1 MFSTKL
7 LPIFLLGI
15 LCINNTFGSKLNVP
29 RVLLPVFDTFTVK
42 FNIEVTD
49 DGCYKW
55 SIFRGDNIIKLV
67 PLDVNPTLGC
77 SGKVAV
83 SSLTNEKVRRIAII
97 FAEDANS
104 GETIRCDVILDT
116 IRSLQI
122 VTKTR
127 ELFVGDAPELFEVSA
142 FDDQG
147 NKFTTLDGV
156 EFNWSLKV
164 LRSPINTVLKFIPF
178 KDSSYRTPPDLYDLD
193 QKNRQGHMV
202 LVEGVKTG
210 SALVSVKLSMFDEPT
225 TQVELSVIANLRLE
239 PSHIVILP
247 GDLIQIDIYQIQ
259 NEKLVKIQLPSNQY
273 SIETDK
279 STTSG
284 LLKIENDS
292 GLFRALKSGQVRLN
306 LIDNHA
312 ESRNDTIPKSIS
324 SFVSISNAD
333 YLSIVVKPYNRR
345 NLIINGIYELE
356 VHIFNSHNQSINIGP
371 NVKTIMN
378 LPDEYF
384 KVLETV
390 NNGSYVVVQP
400 IKLGSPQIEA
410 SLLRPYQDS
419 RSSAR
424 TSVSIYS
431 RVKVN
436 PDLIIFPWHAN
447 INNKLQ
453 FALEATGGDKK
464 YTWNSDDVTISTVS
478 SNGIVT
484 AQGLGKTYVSAA
496 MTRDTLN
503 QDIAN
508 IFVIVPDNL
517 KIIAYPVEQE
527 VGKNI
532 ILYMQLFAKV
542 PGIEGEISVT
552 TCNHDQFKI
561 EIESSQFILQ
571 HFDQS
576 LNKSCA
582 AFSLRSD
589 SVASSKV
596 TVTFHTSNTIL
607 KATVIVSTYKKLVPL
622 RPESKQTVLA
632 PGCST
637 TLLFYG
643 GPQPWLGHSAGYKV
657 EFKVDENL
665 VTYNEIPVI
674 RDVDGH
680 KTYAYTITCL
690 SFGST
695 RANLT
700 INSSPVINR
709 FESEIISQTSVD
721 ILCASP
727 KFVKVFVEDAEDDC
741 PMSKSSNNILAYIYE
756 QLFVRINIIDED
768 GNIFDNATMINASWV
783 ITDSDLI
790 RVVSSLNLNEIT
802 EYGFQF
808 PNYHYSILEPLS
820 KEGSTEA
827 VFQLNGYKKSFVV
840 PNSSRF
846 GSFLT
851 SNDEVFEIIPTIKH
865 SISLLLFGNPR
876 LTHEEMLVINNPE
889 VKKSIYG
896 HQGSGYFKI
905 QLNTQSVAK
914 VTHNGGRQIDLSP
927 IAPGD
932 LVISIKDL
940 CVKSEPAEATF
951 KVRNIHN
958 MVLLTN
964 TFVEIGKNIKAI
976 VKLYDSEGHSLPI
989 QPGVVN
995 IRPVIEVNSMLSIKP
1010 ELSKPEKTYETEF
1023 SIIGSSLGKTNLYFV
1038 ADISPMEQIRTQT
1051 ASIQVYSQLRLS
1063 PKNLTLAVGSS
1074 YQLSISGGP
1083 HLECVFEFIS
1093 EDEQITK
1100 VSNGG
1105 IVKALK
1111 VGSVTV
1117 TGMAVGVDVISGM
1130 NVIYSK
1136 DIITIR
1142 VIKLNNVKIE
1152 VPLLKLKVGEVMPAW
1167 VRGVPDS
1174 LNPIIIGTIYPSL
1187 VFHWTTSSAG
1197 IVQIN
1202 DILENTGILVR
1213 EQDRISIR
1221 VRAVKTGNTRISVS
1235 VSDPSTKVVF
1245 TNFVDITVY
1254 EELHLISHDLL
1265 LNSLLVTP
1273 NTEFTLITNKN
1284 KVAKQSFKIVG
1295 NSKSDKSHN
1304 ELNALAISVDENS
1317 GNVKTTTK
1325 VGRAH
1330 VSITSTE
1337 DFDVTQSLDVPI
1349 EVKRVNYIMIN
1360 IETNI
1365 NSKDSSQMS
1374 VLPSGMNLKLITT
1387 YHDEKGA
1394 QFKAVNSDL
1403 KFLTS
1408 HQNKISMTPGDQKH
1422 IMEVSLFE
1430 SGEVILK
1437 VWDDGVY
1444 HFKEDYIKFH
1454 VEHLIYPNKA
1464 TVTVGDVICFLMPVK
1479 FSEEDASEWVSDNLK
1494 TLAVDNAS
1502 GFSVAMAPSEVFVTY
1517 SNKKFTTSTSIN
1529 ILPIKTI
1536 KILPFEKK
1544 TLSNSAIIDIPLI
1557 LLNEHESIS
1566 LVKNKKGN
1574 MWEWRDDDCSNRENT
1589 VKRFPFVCDVHFESI
1604 FSSQVKTPSINR
1616 VFDVNPH
1623 FNKKTGLYS
1632 CKLTPLPV
1640 IDQDL
1645 SLFEAKIAIQV
1656 STGSVFTE
1664 LKDIKF
1670 IPSVFINK
1678 KELFFGQFSGKDK
1691 LIIAGLPQV
1700 LSQIKVTSSNDS
1712 FVLPIL
1718 FDESQ
1723 NEKVYSF
1730 DVSDNF
1736 WNDQRCDTY
1745 IIVSS
1750 NLTHQNIKIPVV
1762 TSRSLNEYDFSKSK
1776 LPNTNQHDTKK
1787 VQQSPLPGLFSGFS
1801 NSIFSNPYII
1811 GLVTVIITS
1820 LVIYFYGFSLNRK
1833 YIHLVKSPQN
1843 SPSPTHV
1850 GFYNRSYSS
1859 DHNKSPALSL
1869 NRSLTRLQ

>member
-7 LPIFLLGI
+7 LPIVLLGI
-15 LCINNTFGSKLNVP
+15 LCVNNAFGSKLNVP

-55 SIFRGDNIIKLV
+55 SIFRGDNIIKLI

-77 SGKVAV
+77 SSKVSV
-83 SSLTNEKVRRIAII
+83 SSLSNEKVRRIAII

-104 GETIRCDVILDT
+104 GETIRCDVIVDT
-116 IRSLQI
+116 IKSLQI

-193 QKNRQGHMV
+193 QNNKQGHMI

-210 SALVSVKLSMFDEPT
+210 SALVSVKLSTLDEPT

-239 PSHIVILP
+239 PSHVVILP
-247 GDLIQIDIYQIQ
+247 GDLIHIDIYQIQ
-259 NEKLVKIQLPSNQY
+259 NEKLVKIQLPSSQY
-273 SIETDK
+273 AIETDK
-279 STTSG
+279 SSNSD

-292 GLFRALKSGQVRLN
+292 GLFRGLKSGQVRLN

-312 ESRNDTIPKSIS
+312 ESKSDTIPKSIS

-333 YLSIVVKPYNRR
+333 HLSIVVKPYNRR
-345 NLIINGIYELE
+345 NLIINGLYELE
-356 VHIFNSHNQSINIGP
+356 VHLFNNHNQSINIGP
-371 NVKTIMN
+371 NVKVMLN
-378 LPDEYF
+378 LPEEYF
-384 KVLETV
+384 KVLSTV
-390 NNGSYVVVQP
+390 NNGSYVIVQP
-400 IKLGSPQIEA
+400 IKLGVPQIEA
-410 SLLRPYQDS
+410 SLLKPYQDS
-419 RSSAR
+419 RSAAI
-424 TSVSIYS
+424 TSVSVYS
-431 RVKVN
+431 KVEVK
-436 PDLIIFPWHAN
+436 PDVIVFPWHAN
-447 INNKLQ
+447 LNNGLQ
-453 FALEATGGDKK
+453 FALKATGGDKK
-464 YTWNSDDVTISTVS
+464 YTWNSDDVTVSTVS
-478 SNGIVT
+478 SNGLVT

-496 MTRDTLN
+496 MTRDSLN
-503 QDIAN
+503 QDSAN
-508 IFVIVPDNL
+508 IFVLVPDDL

-532 ILYMQLFAKV
+532 ILYLQLFAKI
-542 PGIEGEISVT
+542 PGGEEDVSVT
-552 TCNHDQFKI
+552 ACNHDQFKI
-561 EIESSQFILQ
+561 EIESSQFTLQ
-571 HFDQS
+571 HFDHS

-582 AFSLRSD
+582 AFSLRSE

-596 TVTFHTSNTIL
+596 TVNFHTRSTVL
-607 KATVIVSTYKKLVPL
+607 KASVIVSTYKKLVPL
-622 RPESKQTVLA
+622 RPESKLTVLA

-657 EFKVDENL
+657 EFKIDENL
-665 VTYNEIPVI
+665 VTFNELSVI

-680 KTYAYTITCL
+680 KTYAYSITCVSL
-690 SFGST
+690 GST

-700 INSSPVINR
+700 IKSNPVINR
-709 FESEIISQTSVD
+709 LESEIISETSVNV
-721 ILCASP
+721 LCASP
-727 KFVKVFVEDAEDDC
+727 KFVKVFVADTEDDC
-741 PMSKSSNNILAYIYE
+741 PISKSSNNVVAYVHE
-756 QLFVRINIIDED
+756 KLFVRINVIDED

-790 RVVSSLNLNEIT
+790 RVISSLSLNEIT

-808 PNYHYSILEPLS
+808 PDYHFSILEPLS

-827 VFQLNGYKKSFVV
+827 VFQLTGYKKPFVV

-846 GSFLT
+846 GSFLK

-865 SISLLLFGNPR
+865 SISLLLFDNPR

-889 VKKSIYG
+889 ITKSIYG

-905 QLNTQSVAK
+905 QLNTQIVAK
-914 VTHNGGRQIDLSP
+914 VTHNGGRQIDISP
-927 IAPGD
+927 LAPGD
-932 LVISIKDL
+932 LTISIKDL
-940 CVKSEPAEATF
+940 CVRSKPAEAAF

-958 MVLLTN
+958 MLLLTN
-964 TFVEIGKNIKAI
+964 TFVEIGRTIKAI

-995 IRPVIEVNSMLSIKP
+995 IRPVVDVNSMLTIKQ
-1010 ELSKPEKTYETEF
+1010 ELSKPEKIYETEF
-1023 SIIGSSLGKTNLYFV
+1023 TIMGTSLGKTNLYFV
-1038 ADISPMEQIRTQT
+1038 ADTFPMEQIRTQT
-1051 ASIQVYSQLRLS
+1051 TSIQVYSQLRLS

-1074 YQLSISGGP
+1074 YQLTVSGGP

-1105 IVKALK
+1105 IVKGLK
-1111 VGSVTV
+1111 VGTVTI

-1130 NVIYSK
+1130 NVVYSK
-1136 DIITIR
+1136 DTIAIR

-1174 LNPIIIGTIYPSL
+1174 LNPIIIGTIHPSL

-1197 IVQIN
+1197 IVQIY

-1235 VSDPSTKVVF
+1235 VSDPSTKVIF
-1245 TNFVDITVY
+1245 TNFIDITVY
-1254 EELHLISHDLL
+1254 EELHLTSHDLL

-1273 NTEFTLITNKN
+1273 NTEFTLMTNKN
-1284 KVAKQSFKIVG
+1284 KVAKQSFRIVG
-1295 NSKSDKSHN
+1295 NSKLDRSHN
-1304 ELNALAISVDENS
+1304 SLAISVDENS
-1317 GNVKTTTK
+1317 GNVKTTNE

-1330 VSITSTE
+1330 VFITSTE
-1337 DFDVTQSLDVPI
+1337 DFDITQSLDVPI

-1374 VLPSGMNLKLITT
+1374 VLPSGMNLKLITS

-1408 HQNKISMTPGDQKH
+1408 HQNKISMTPGNQKH
-1422 IMEVSLFE
+1422 IMDVSLFE

-1437 VWDDGVY
+1437 IWDDGVH

-1464 TVTVGDVICFLMPVK
+1464 TVTVGDVICFLMPVQ
-1479 FSEEDASEWVSDNLK
+1479 FSEEDASEWLSDNMK
-1494 TLAVDNAS
+1494 TLAVDNSS

-1517 SNKKFTTSTSIN
+1517 SNNKFTTSTSIN

-1536 KILPFEKK
+1536 LILPLEKK
-1544 TLSNSAIIDIPLI
+1544 ILSNSAIIDIPLI
-1557 LLNEHESIS
+1557 LLNEQESVS

-1604 FSSQVKTPSINR
+1604 LSSQVKTPSISR
-1616 VFDVNPH
+1616 VFDVSPH
-1623 FNKKTGLYS
+1623 FNAKTGFYS
-1632 CKLTPLPV
+1632 CKLTPLPI
-1640 IDQDL
+1640 IDQEL
-1645 SLFEAKIAIQV
+1645 SLFEAKVAIQV

-1664 LKDIKF
+1664 HKDIQF
-1670 IPSVFINK
+1670 LPSVFINK

-1691 LIIAGLPQV
+1691 LIIVGLAQV

-1712 FVLPIL
+1712 CVLPIL
-1718 FDESQ
+1718 LNESQ

-1730 DVSDNF
+1730 DVDDSF
-1736 WNDQRCDTY
+1736 WNGQRFD
-1745 IIVSS
+1745 IHILVSS
-1750 NLTHQNIKIPVV
+1750 NLTYQNIKIPVV
-1762 TSRSLNEYDFSKSK
+1762 TSRSLNEYDFSRPK
-1776 LPNTNQHDTKK
+1776 LPNANQHDTKK
-1787 VQQSPLPGLFSGFS
+1787 VQQSSIPGLFSGFS

-1811 GLVTVIITS
+1811 GLVTIIITS
-1820 LVIYFYGFSLNRK
+1820 LVVYFYGFSLNSK
-1833 YIHLVKSPQN
+1833 YVPLIKSPQN

-1859 DHNKSPALSL
+1859 DHNRSPALSL

>member
-1 MFSTKL
+1 MFPTKL
-7 LPIFLLGI
+7 LTVVLLGI

-67 PLDVNPTLGC
+67 PLDVNPLLGC
-77 SGKVAV
+77 SSKVSV
-83 SSLTNEKVRRIAII
+83 SSLSNEKVRRIAII

-104 GETIRCDVILDT
+104 GETIRCDVIVDT
-116 IRSLQI
+116 IKSLQI

-164 LRSPINTVLKFIPF
+164 LRSPINTVLKFISF

-210 SALVSVKLSMFDEPT
+210 SALVSVKLSTFDEPT

-247 GDLIQIDIYQIQ
+247 GDLIHIDIYQIQ
-259 NEKLVKIQLPSNQY
+259 NEKLVKIQLPSTQY

-279 STTSG
+279 SSNSG

-292 GLFRALKSGQVRLN
+292 GLFRGLKSGQVRLN

-312 ESRNDTIPKSIS
+312 ESKNDTIPKSIS

-333 YLSIVVKPYNRR
+333 HLSIVVKPYNRR
-345 NLIINGIYELE
+345 NLIINGLYELE
-356 VHIFNSHNQSINIGP
+356 VHLFNNHNQSINIGP
-371 NVKTIMN
+371 NVKVIMD
-378 LPDEYF
+378 LPEEYF
-384 KVLETV
+384 KVLSTV
-390 NNGSYVVVQP
+390 TNGSYVIVQP
-400 IKLGSPQIEA
+400 IKLGVPQIEA
-410 SLLRPYQDS
+410 SLVKPYQDS
-419 RSSAR
+419 RSSAT

-431 RVKVN
+431 KVKVK
-436 PDLIIFPWHAN
+436 PDLIVFPWHAN
-447 INNKLQ
+447 LNNRLQ
-453 FALEATGGDKK
+453 FALKATGGDKK
-464 YTWNSDDVTISTVS
+464 YTWNSDDVTVSTVS
-478 SNGIVT
+478 SNGLVT
-484 AQGLGKTYVSAA
+484 AQGLGKTYISAA
-496 MTRDTLN
+496 MTRDSLN
-503 QDIAN
+503 QDGAN
-508 IFVIVPDNL
+508 IFVLVPDDL
-517 KIIAYPVEQE
+517 KIIAHPVEQE

-532 ILYMQLFAKV
+532 ILYLQLFAKI
-542 PGIEGEISVT
+542 PGVEEEISVT
-552 TCNHDQFKI
+552 ACNHDQFQI
-561 EIESSQFILQ
+561 EIESSLFTLQ
-571 HFDQS
+571 HFDHS

-582 AFSLRSD
+582 AFSLRSE
-589 SVASSKV
+589 SVASSKI
-596 TVTFHTSNTIL
+596 TVTFHTSSTVL
-607 KATVIVSTYKKLVPL
+607 KASVIVSTYKKLVPL
-622 RPESKQTVLA
+622 RPESKLTVLA

-643 GPQPWLGHSAGYKV
+643 GPQPWLGHSAGYNV
-657 EFKVDENL
+657 EFKIDENL
-665 VTYNEIPVI
+665 VTYSELSVI

-680 KTYAYTITCL
+680 KTYAYTITCVNL
-690 SFGST
+690 GST

-700 INSSPVINR
+700 IKSNPVNNS
-709 FESEIISQTSVD
+709 FESAIISETSVNV
-721 ILCASP
+721 LCASP
-727 KFVKVFVEDAEDDC
+727 KFVKVFVADTEDDC
-741 PMSKSSNNILAYIYE
+741 PISKTSSNVLAYIHE
-756 QLFVRINIIDED
+756 QLFVRINVIDGD

-790 RVVSSLNLNEIT
+790 RVISSLNLNEIT

-808 PNYHYSILEPLS
+808 PNYHFSILEPLK

-827 VFQLNGYKKSFVV
+827 VFQLTGYKKPFV

-851 SNDEVFEIIPTIKH
+851 SNDEIYEIIPTIKH
-865 SISLLLFGNPR
+865 SISILLFDNPR

-889 VKKSIYG
+889 ITKSIYG

-905 QLNTQSVAK
+905 QLNTQIVAK
-914 VTHNGGRQIDLSP
+914 VTHNGGRQIDISP
-927 IAPGD
+927 LAPGD

-940 CVKSEPAEATF
+940 CVRSEPAEATF

-958 MVLLTN
+958 MLLLTN
-964 TFVEIGKNIKAI
+964 TFVEIGRTIKAI
-976 VKLYDSEGHSLPI
+976 VKFYDSEGHSLPI

-995 IRPVIEVNSMLSIKP
+995 IRPVIDINSMLTIKP
-1010 ELSKPEKTYETEF
+1010 ELSKPEKTNEVEF
-1023 SIIGSSLGKTNLYFV
+1023 SIMGSSLGKTNLYFV
-1038 ADISPMEQIRTQT
+1038 ADTFPMEQIRTQT
-1051 ASIQVYSQLRLS
+1051 TSIQVYSQLRLS

-1074 YQLSISGGP
+1074 YQLTVSGGP

-1105 IVKALK
+1105 IVKGLK
-1111 VGSVTV
+1111 VGTVTI

-1130 NVIYSK
+1130 NVVYSK
-1136 DIITIR
+1136 DTIAIR

-1174 LNPIIIGTIYPSL
+1174 LNPIIIGTIHPSL

-1197 IVQIN
+1197 IVQIY

-1221 VRAVKTGNTRISVS
+1221 VRAVKPGNTRISVS
-1235 VSDPSTKVVF
+1235 VTDPSTKVIF

-1284 KVAKQSFKIVG
+1284 KVAKQSFQIVG
-1295 NSKSDKSHN
+1295 NSKIDRSHN
-1304 ELNALAISVDENS
+1304 SLAISVDENS
-1317 GNVKTTTK
+1317 GNVKTTNE

-1330 VSITSTE
+1330 VFITSTE
-1337 DFDVTQSLDVPI
+1337 DFDITQSLDVPI

-1374 VLPSGMNLKLITT
+1374 VLPSGMNLKLITS

-1422 IMEVSLFE
+1422 IMDVSLFE

-1437 VWDDGVY
+1437 IWDDGVY

-1464 TVTVGDVICFLMPVK
+1464 TVTVGDVICFLMPVQ
-1479 FSEEDASEWVSDNLK
+1479 FSEEDASEWLSDNMK
-1494 TLAVDNAS
+1494 TLTVDNSS

-1517 SNKKFTTSTSIN
+1517 SNNKFMTSTSIN

-1536 KILPFEKK
+1536 IILPFEKK
-1544 TLSNSAIIDIPLI
+1544 ILSNSAIVDIPLI
-1557 LLNEHESIS
+1557 LLNEQESVS

-1574 MWEWRDDDCSNRENT
+1574 MWEWRDDDCSSRENT
-1589 VKRFPFVCDVHFESI
+1589 VKRFPFVCDVHFESVL
-1604 FSSQVKTPSINR
+1604 SSQVKTPSISR
-1616 VFDVNPH
+1616 VFDVSPH
-1623 FNKKTGLYS
+1623 FNTKTGLYS
-1632 CKLTPLPV
+1632 CKLTPLPIV
-1640 IDQDL
+1640 DQEL

-1664 LKDIKF
+1664 HKDIQF
-1670 IPSVFINK
+1670 LPSVFINK

-1691 LIIAGLPQV
+1691 LILVGLPQV

-1712 FVLPIL
+1712 CVLPIL
-1718 FDESQ
+1718 LSESQ

-1730 DVSDNF
+1730 DVNDNF
-1736 WNDQRCDTY
+1736 WNAQRFD
-1745 IIVSS
+1745 IHILVSS
-1750 NLTHQNIKIPVV
+1750 NLTYQNIKVPVV
-1762 TSRSLNEYDFSKSK
+1762 TSRSLNEYDFSRPK
-1776 LPNTNQHDTKK
+1776 PNANQHDAKK
-1787 VQQSPLPGLFSGFS
+1787 VKQSPIPGLFSGFS

-1811 GLVTVIITS
+1811 GLVTIIITS
-1820 LVIYFYGFSLNRK
+1820 LVVYFYGFSFNSK
-1833 YIHLVKSPQN
+1833 YIPLIKSPQN

-1859 DHNKSPALSL
+1859 DHNRSPALSL

>member
-1 MFSTKL
+1 MRKCAEQPLYSERTL
-7 LPIFLLGI
+7 FL
-15 LCINNTFGSKLNVP
+15 
-29 RVLLPVFDTFTVK
+29 VK
-42 FNIEVTD
+42 
-49 DGCYKW
+49 K
-55 SIFRGDNIIKLV
+55 
-67 PLDVNPTLGC
+67 
-77 SGKVAV
+77 
-83 SSLTNEKVRRIAII
+83 
-97 FAEDANS
+97 
-104 GETIRCDVILDT
+104 IRCDVIVDT
-116 IRSLQI
+116 IKSLQI
-122 VTKTR
+122 SSKTR
-127 ELFVGDAPELFEVSA
+127 ELIVGDAPELFEVSA

-147 NKFTTLDGV
+147 NKFTTLDSV

-164 LRSPINTVLKFIPF
+164 LRSPINTVLKFISF
-178 KDSSYRTPPDLYDLD
+178 KDSSYKTPPDLYDLD

-210 SALVSVKLSMFDEPT
+210 SVLVSVKLSMLDEPT
-225 TQVELSVIANLRLE
+225 AQLELSVIANLRLE
-239 PSHIVILP
+239 PSHVVILP

-259 NEKLVKIQLPSNQY
+259 NEKLVKIQLPSSEY
-273 SIETDK
+273 FIETDK

-292 GLFRALKSGQVRLN
+292 GLFRGLKNGQVRLN
-306 LIDNHA
+306 LIDKQA
-312 ESRNDTIPKSIS
+312 ESKNDTISKSIS

-356 VHIFNSHNQSINIGP
+356 VHLFNNHNQSINIGP
-371 NVKTIMN
+371 NVKVIMN
-378 LPDEYF
+378 LPEEYF
-384 KVLETV
+384 DILKTS
-390 NNGSYVVVQP
+390 NNGSYVIVKP

-410 SLLRPYQDS
+410 SLLKPYQDS

-431 RVKVN
+431 RVKVK
-436 PDLIIFPWHAN
+436 PDLIVFPWHAN

-464 YTWNSDDVTISTVS
+464 YTWNSNDVTISTVS
-478 SNGIVT
+478 SNGLVT
-484 AQGLGKTYVSAA
+484 VQGLGKTNISAT
-496 MTRDTLN
+496 MTRDSLN
-503 QDIAN
+503 QDSAN
-508 IFVIVPDNL
+508 IFVLEPDDL
-517 KIIAYPVEQE
+517 KIIAHPVEQE

-532 ILYMQLFAKV
+532 ILYMHLFAKV
-542 PGIEGEISVT
+542 PGVEEELTVT
-552 TCNHDQFKI
+552 KCNHDQFKV
-561 EIESSQFILQ
+561 EIENSQFILQ
-571 HFDQS
+571 NFDHS
-576 LNKSCA
+576 LNKSCT
-582 AFSLRSD
+582 AFFLRSD

-596 TVTFHTSNTIL
+596 TFTFHTSSTIL
-607 KATVIVSTYKKLVPL
+607 KASVIVSTYKKLVPL
-622 RPESKQTVLA
+622 RPESKHTVLA

-643 GPQPWLGHSAGYKV
+643 GPQPWLGHSAGYNV

-665 VTYNEIPVI
+665 VTYNELPVI

-700 INSSPVINR
+700 IKSNPVINR

-721 ILCASP
+721 VVCASP
-727 KFVKVFVEDAEDDC
+727 KFVKVFVADTDDDC
-741 PMSKSSNNILAYIYE
+741 PISKSSNNILAYIHE

-783 ITDSDLI
+783 ITDSDLV
-790 RVVSSLNLNEIT
+790 RVIDSFNLNEIT

-827 VFQLNGYKKSFVV
+827 VFQLTGYKKSFVV

-846 GSFLT
+846 GSFLI
-851 SNDEVFEIIPTIKH
+851 SNNEVFEIIPTIKH
-865 SISLLLFGNPR
+865 SISFLLFDNPR
-876 LTHEEMLVINNPE
+876 LTHEEMLVINNPGI
-889 VKKSIYG
+889 KKSIYG

-905 QLNTQSVAK
+905 QLSTQLVAK
-914 VTHNGGRQIDLSP
+914 VTHNGGRQIDISP
-927 IAPGD
+927 LTPGD

-940 CVKSEPAEATF
+940 CVKSKPTEVTF
-951 KVRNIHN
+951 KVRNIHS
-958 MVLLTN
+958 MLLLTN
-964 TFVEIGKNIKAI
+964 TFVEIGRNIKAI

-995 IRPVIEVNSMLSIKP
+995 IRPVIEVNSMLTIKP
-1010 ELSKPEKTYETEF
+1010 ELSIPEKTYETEF
-1023 SIIGSSLGKTNLYFV
+1023 SIMGSSLGKTNLYFV
-1038 ADISPMEQIRTQT
+1038 ADISPMEQIHTQT
-1051 ASIQVYSQLRLS
+1051 TSIQVYSKLRLS

-1074 YQLSISGGP
+1074 YQLTVSGGP
-1083 HLECVFEFIS
+1083 HLESVFEFIS

-1105 IVKALK
+1105 IVKGLK
-1111 VGSVTV
+1111 VGSVKI

-1130 NVIYSK
+1130 NVVYSK
-1136 DIITIR
+1136 DTITIR

-1152 VPLLKLKVGEVMPAW
+1152 VPFLKLKVGEVMPAW
-1167 VRGVPDS
+1167 VRGIPDS
-1174 LNPIIIGTIYPSL
+1174 LNPIIIGTIHPSL

-1197 IVQIN
+1197 IVQIY

-1245 TNFVDITVY
+1245 TNFIDITVY
-1254 EELHLISHDLL
+1254 EELRLISHDLL

-1273 NTEFTLITNKN
+1273 NTEFTLMTNKN
-1284 KVAKQSFKIVG
+1284 KVAKQSFQIVS
-1295 NSKSDKSHN
+1295 NSKLDKRHN
-1304 ELNALAISVDENS
+1304 TLAISVDENS
-1317 GNVKTTTK
+1317 GNVKTTNE

-1330 VSITSTE
+1330 VFITSTE
-1337 DFDVTQSLDVPI
+1337 DFDITQSLDVPI
-1349 EVKRVNYIMIN
+1349 EVKHVNYIMIN

-1374 VLPSGMNLKLITT
+1374 VLPSGMNLKLITS

-1464 TVTVGDVICFLMPVK
+1464 TVTVGDVICFLMPVQ

-1494 TLAVDNAS
+1494 TLSVDNSS

-1517 SNKKFTTSTSIN
+1517 SNNKFTTSTSIN

-1536 KILPFEKK
+1536 MILPFEKK
-1544 TLSNSAIIDIPLI
+1544 TLSNTAIIDIPLI
-1557 LLNEHESIS
+1557 LLNEQESVS

-1574 MWEWRDDDCSNRENT
+1574 MWEWRDDDCSNRKNT
-1589 VKRFPFVCDVHFESI
+1589 VKRFPFICDVHFESI
-1604 FSSQVKTPSINR
+1604 LSSQLKTPSISR

-1623 FNKKTGLYS
+1623 FNKKTGFYS
-1632 CKLTPLPV
+1632 CKLTPLPI

-1645 SLFEAKIAIQV
+1645 SLFEAKITIQV

-1664 LKDIKF
+1664 LKDITF
-1670 IPSVFINK
+1670 LPSVFINK

-1691 LIIAGLPQV
+1691 LIIVGLPQV

-1712 FVLPIL
+1712 FVLPML
-1718 FDESQ
+1718 LNESQ

-1730 DVSDNF
+1730 DVSDSF
-1736 WNDQRCDTY
+1736 WNSQHFDTY

-1776 LPNTNQHDTKK
+1776 LPNANQHDTKK
-1787 VQQSPLPGLFSGFS
+1787 TQQSPLPGLFSGFS

-1820 LVIYFYGFSLNRK
+1820 LVVYFYGFSLNSK
-1833 YIHLVKSPQN
+1833 YIPLIKSPQN

-1869 NRSLTRLQ
+1869 NRSYTRSQ